1 MEENGGIC
9 YLIEKEKLLPCVVSS
24 YSRLQGYNNY
34 GSAKRSYLLHATDQ
48 PYLSIIRTLISYL
61 ISLHPWCLI
70 SGFNGIGCTG
80 NCSARFLQAPD
91 RCFSLVVKFMWQT
104 GMTTPITHGMWRN
117 LLLKQAWFWERKCG
131 LKSLTTLAITTRE
144 AVASTVTKGFHWE
157 SAIPSSLLLN
167 LIMYIGK

>member
-24 YSRLQGYNNY
+24 YSRLQGYP
-34 GSAKRSYLLHATDQ
+34 LHANDQ
-48 PYLSIIRTLISYL
+48 PSLFNISIVHTLISYL
-61 ISLHPWCLI
+61 ISLHSWCLI

-80 NCSARFLQAPD
+80 NCSVRSLQAPD
-91 RCFSLVVKFMWQT
+91 RCFSLVVKFMWQP
-104 GMTTPITHGMWRN
+104 GMTTHITHGMWRN

-144 AVASTVTKGFHWE
+144 AVASTATKRFHWE
-157 SAIPSSLLLN
+157 SATPSSLLLN
-167 LIMYIGK
+167 LIMCIGK